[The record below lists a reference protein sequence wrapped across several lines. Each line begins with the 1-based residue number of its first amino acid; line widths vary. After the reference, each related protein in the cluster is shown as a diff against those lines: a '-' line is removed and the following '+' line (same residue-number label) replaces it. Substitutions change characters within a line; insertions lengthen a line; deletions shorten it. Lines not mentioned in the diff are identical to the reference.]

1 MFSYPVPCNQSKSEK
16 KGGERWGW
24 IAGALVD
31 LIATILDTHV
41 KYMSNWSMITSAPDN
56 SGFRTILDLSLLHV
70 PINHSKNEA
79 ILNKG
84 VFTGIYGILC
94 HNRHFLI
101 SQNYEVKMNYRF
113 YSI

>member
-1 MFSYPVPCNQSKSEK
+1 MGLDC
-16 KGGERWGW
+16 GGTSRSNSDDTGYSCE
-24 IAGALVD
+24 IHVKLVD
-31 LIATILDTHV
+31 DYISPGQFWI
-41 KYMSNWSMITSAPDN
+41 PDN
-56 SGFRTILDLSLLHV
+56 SGFQTILDLSLLHV